1 MSMTREAKAGLG
13 FVFIAF
19 LVAAVIFVW
28 WWYNNRYQTVL
39 VPSTADGGTI
49 TLTCPSGQA
58 VHVVSASY
66 TPPAGGVPVDVV
78 VPLQAAFTATAG
90 SNKPYTISGVALG
103 QKAGGTLTLRYKC
116 TASLTKSGFANS
128 KGQAGGARHQP
139 MCQAARPHRRIDYTR
154 NLDDREASPGE
165 AAGDRVMD
173 LMTAVTRRQPSSA
186 QGRSLLLSGVDS
198 DFAPEDNYYG
208 GAAVEEAL
216 SGIRSSGMDSLT
228 STPGRMNAL
237 TGYGTGLGRRPDPRY
252 DLGAAEAADEAFP
265 SHGGNAA
272 GGYFNAFHSRN
283 HPGGYGSQW
292 GPPS

>member
-1 MSMTREAKAGLG
+1 M
-13 FVFIAF
+13 
-19 LVAAVIFVW
+19 W

-58 VHVVSASY
+58 VHIVSASY
-66 TPPAGGVPVDVV
+66 TPPVGGVPIDVM

-90 SNKPYTISGVALG
+90 SNKPYTINGVALG
-103 QKAGGTLTLRYKC
+103 QKAGGTLTFRYKC

-128 KGQAGGARHQP
+128 RGQSYPNGGARHQP
-139 MCQAARPHRRIDYTR
+139 MCQAEAARPLRRKDYIR
-154 NLDDREASPGE
+154 DLDDREASPGE

-208 GAAVEEAL
+208 NVAVEEAL

-252 DLGAAEAADEAFP
+252 DLGGAAVSEAFP
-265 SHGGNAA
+265 SHGGNA
-272 GGYFNAFHSRN
+272 GGDYFNAFNDRK
-283 HPGGYGSQW
+283 HPGDYGRR
-292 GPPS
+292 

>member
-1 MSMTREAKAGLG
+1 MSTRAIEIGLTI
-13 FVFIAF
+13 IAV
-19 LVAAVIFVW
+19 LIAAVILVW
-28 WWYNNRYQTVL
+28 WYYNRYQTVL
-39 VPSTADGGTI
+39 VPSTGDGGTI
-49 TLTCPSGQA
+49 SPVCLPGQA
-58 VHVVSASY
+58 IQVVSASY
-66 TPPAGGVPVDVV
+66 TPSGGVPVDVR

-103 QKAGGTLTLRYKC
+103 QKAGGTLTFRYKC
-116 TASLTKSGFANS
+116 TANSTKSGFAKS
-128 KGQAGGARHQP
+128 RGQSYPNGGARHQP
-139 MCQAARPHRRIDYTR
+139 MCQAEAARPLRRKDYIR
-154 NLDDREASPGE
+154 DLDDREASPGE

-208 GAAVEEAL
+208 NVAVEEAL

-252 DLGAAEAADEAFP
+252 DLGGAAASEAFP
-265 SHGGNAA
+265 SHGGNA
-272 GGYFNAFHSRN
+272 GGVYFNAFNDRK
-283 HPGGYGSQW
+283 HPGDYGRR
-292 GPPS
+292 